1 MFTCIKC
8 EHHYDHLTGDLDE
21 RMCHECLDEENDND
35 NIQLTTRVEII
46 YRTQSIRVD
55 YISCGCSLYDRHIL

>member
-35 NIQLTTRVEII
+35 SIQLTTRPKTI
-46 YRTQSIRVD
+46 YNTQSIRVD
-55 YISCGCSLYDRHIL
+55 YIFNTCMPNDRLIP

>member
-35 NIQLTTRVEII
+35 NI
-46 YRTQSIRVD
+46 
-55 YISCGCSLYDRHIL
+55 

>member
-21 RMCHECLDEENDND
+21 RMCHECLDEEDHDD
-35 NIQLTTRVEII
+35 NI
-46 YRTQSIRVD
+46 
-55 YISCGCSLYDRHIL
+55 